1 MLSGASK
8 AMHVAIWSLALL
20 LAGAVAACPIMAC
33 PIAGATPAAGDDCC
47 PKSTHSSSHCPS
59 QTPSDCPYLVVEK
72 SLLSKSANAGPVVA
86 ASTIAVLAS
95 APVFVAPI
103 QFAAP
108 AVEADLSDTYL
119 QIRVLRI

>member
-1 MLSGASK
+1 MINRAAKSMQL
-8 AMHVAIWSLALL
+8 AIWCLALL

-33 PIAGATPAAGDDCC
+33 PMVGATPAAGDDCC

-86 ASTIAVLAS
+86 ASAIAVGA
-95 APVFVAPI
+95 ATPVSVMPI
-103 QFAAP
+103 QFFAP
-108 AVEADLSDTYL
+108 ALDADLSDTYL